1 MKKRRKRLSILG
13 STGSIGVNTIDVAC
27 AFPDRFEIVGLAAGR
42 NIHRLKE
49 QIRRVRPR
57 CVAVCDEETSRALE
71 KMLSADARAVEIL
84 WGEEGLC
91 RVASLN
97 EVDMVVSAIVGAAGL
112 MPTLAAVEAGKDIAL
127 ANKETLVIAGEL
139 VTRRLKAAGGR
150 LLPVDSEHSAI
161 FQALQGN
168 SPATVKRLLLTAS
181 GGPFFGKNPREL
193 ASVTPQA
200 ALRHPNWSMGP
211 KITIDSATLMNKGLE
226 VIEAHWLFDVPVD
239 AVVVHIHPESIV
251 HSMVEYVD
259 GSVIAQLGVPDMKI
273 PIAYAL
279 AYPERLPVEAPKLD
293 LFAMKAL
300 TFYPPDMDAFPC
312 LGLAYRAARIG
323 GTMPAVLNAA
333 NETAVEAFL
342 AGRLGFTDIP
352 RLIARVMDAHE
363 TTKADTVERV
373 RQADRWARDTAHALL
388 DGAPAPLGPVGRH
401 PELTNPG
408 AHQTVDHGKPSTV

>member
-1 MKKRRKRLSILG
+1 MRRGFDGRRATGAMKRRRKRLSILG

-27 AFPDRFEIVGLAAGR
+27 AFPDRFEILGLAAGR
-42 NIHRLKE
+42 NIDRLREQILRLK
-49 QIRRVRPR
+49 PR
-57 CVAVCDEETSRALE
+57 CAAVYNREIAEALE
-71 KMLSADARAVEIL
+71 RILPAGNRGVEIL

-91 RVASLN
+91 RIASLDD
-97 EVDMVVSAIVGAAGL
+97 VDMVVSAIVGAAGL
-112 MPTLAAVEAGKDIAL
+112 MPTLAAMEAGKDIAL
-127 ANKETLVIAGEL
+127 ANKETLVIAGSV
-139 VTRRLKAAGGR
+139 VTRKLKASGGR

-168 SPATVKRLLLTAS
+168 PRTAVKRLLLTAS
-181 GGPFFGKNPREL
+181 GGPFFGKSAREL
-193 ASVTPQA
+193 ASVTPEA

-259 GSVIAQLGVPDMKI
+259 GSVIAQMGMPDMKI

-279 AYPERLPVEAPKLD
+279 SYPERLPVEAPRLD
-293 LFAMKAL
+293 LFAMKRL

-312 LGLAYRAARIG
+312 LALAYRAARMG

-352 RLIARVMDAHE
+352 KLIARVMDAHE
-363 TTKADTVERV
+363 LAAADTVEEI
-373 RQADRWARDTAHALL
+373 RQADRWARGAARAMI
-388 DGAPAPLGPVGRH
+388 DGAADAGTARASGP
-401 PELTNPG
+401 
-408 AHQTVDHGKPSTV
+408 

>member
-49 QIRRVRPR
+49 QIGRVRPR
-57 CVAVCDEETSRALE
+57 CVAVCDDETARALE
-71 KMLSADARAVEIL
+71 KILPADARAVEIL

-91 RVASLN
+91 RVASMD

-168 SPATVKRLLLTAS
+168 SPAAVKRLLLTAS

-193 ASVTPQA
+193 AAVTPQA

-226 VIEAHWLFDVPVD
+226 VIEARWLFDVPVD

-259 GSVIAQLGVPDMKI
+259 GSVIAQLGMPDMRI

-293 LFAMKAL
+293 LFAMRAL

-342 AGRLGFTDIP
+342 AGRLGFTEIP

-363 TTKADTVERV
+363 TTAADTVDRV
-373 RQADRWARDTAHALL
+373 RQADRWARNTARALL
-388 DGAPAPLGPVGRH
+388 DGAPAPSEPAALH
-401 PELTNPG
+401 PDLSRPG
-408 AHQTVDHGKPSTV
+408 THQSVPCTKP